1 MIRRNMKNLKVD
13 FNYWLSMTRY
23 GNFFLA
29 SIEMAILLLALLAI
43 PGFLAGLVVV
53 VIIDLIK
60 GLFILPIITIAF
72 LLFSIVKFFHWKL
85 TFNNIY
91 EEDNADLEY

>member
-13 FNYWLSMTRY
+13 FDYWLSMTRY

-29 SIEMAILLLALLAI
+29 STGMAILLLAFLAI
-43 PGFLAGLVVV
+43 SGFLVGLVFV
-53 VIIDLIK
+53 VIIDPIK
-60 GLFILPIITIAF
+60 GLFILLIITIAF